1 MSQNFPKSHELFAKI
16 INVKLDLSNY
26 STKTYLNK

>member
-1 MSQNFPKSHELFAKI
+1 MSQNFLKSYELFAKI

-26 STKTYLNK
+26 STKTY